1 MVDMDLGDGFTEA
14 VQFELPDLAGAVRLA
29 TLLRTCWTV
38 SVDDDDGVAIVETVF
53 GRSPADLASL
63 MRTVESWVEE
73 EALCAIR
80 FELDGRVY
88 VLEAGDADWSSVP
101 RPVLTERA

>member
-1 MVDMDLGDGFTEA
+1 MDLGDGFTET

-29 TLLRTCWTV
+29 TRLRTCWAVFV
-38 SVDDDDGVAIVETVF
+38 SDADGVAIVDAMPGT
-53 GRSPADLASL
+53 SPADLASL

-88 VLEAGDADWSSVP
+88 VLEAGNADWSAVP
-101 RPVLTERA
+101 RPVVTEPA